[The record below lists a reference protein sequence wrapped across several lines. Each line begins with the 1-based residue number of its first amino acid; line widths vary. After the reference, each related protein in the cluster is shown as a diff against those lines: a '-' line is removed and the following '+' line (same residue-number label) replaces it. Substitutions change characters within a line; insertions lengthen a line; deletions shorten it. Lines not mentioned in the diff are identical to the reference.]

1 MAIGLPHW
9 ADSSS
14 AEATSSDDSE
24 PPPGIQRNCLYR
36 DPLKTPT
43 KRHKLQRVES
53 TPRRERALRRDF
65 LRQRSEV
72 GKGNRSVDSNDNG
85 SGQPNALGLERGLFG
100 DPDPFNMSNQQG
112 KWREDQVLVVCPGSQ
127 TTMAQL
133 GCSELTPPAH
143 RIPTRM
149 FKDEDSDEYRPFYT
163 YKRKKTAKTEKS
175 EKAETTA
182 PADGANDEDEWE
194 YIEDRDSVEDAIYPM
209 QGTLT
214 A

>member
-24 PPPGIQRNCLYR
+24 PPRESSEIIYIGI
-36 DPLKTPT
+36 PS
-43 KRHKLQRVES
+43 RHRPRGTSYNGSNLRHAES
-53 TPRRERALRRDF
+53 EPYAEIFCASAAKSAKATAV
-65 LRQRSEV
+65 STATTTAA
-72 GKGNRSVDSNDNG
+72 GNRTRSALSV
-85 SGQPNALGLERGLFG
+85 GLFG